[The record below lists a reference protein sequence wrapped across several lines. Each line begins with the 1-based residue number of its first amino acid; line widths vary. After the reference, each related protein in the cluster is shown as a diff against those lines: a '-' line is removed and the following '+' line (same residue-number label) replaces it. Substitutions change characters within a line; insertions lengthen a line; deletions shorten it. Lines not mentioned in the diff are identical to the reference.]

1 MSLSNLN
8 NTSEQKETPS
18 VKKKGHMLRNCIIV
32 ILVLSVIYWALINVL
47 VSAVLVPSFMEKLD
61 SFERIVE
68 QSYAEQVQES
78 SLQQNATVMY
88 VIGDSWAKRAAKE
101 EVEVLSEDGY
111 RLKGVIF
118 PALLPQA
125 RPQGGPSVETAV
137 ETAGREPWPQGGPA
151 VDEPVKTAIESHRWV
166 ILLHGYTGS
175 KEMMYPYA
183 YRYAQ
188 HGFNALAPDFRCQG
202 ESEGDYIGLGAT
214 DSRDLLLWIGMILQR
229 DPDAEIVLHGLSMG
243 ASAALILSGMEEIP
257 HNVKAIISDCAFTD
271 AYSMF
276 REKIGSWFYLPAFPV
291 VDSANLMIR
300 LRAGYDLRETSPL
313 NAVTRSSIP
322 TLFIHG
328 REDRMIPVEMC
339 RQLYDAAACPKEI
352 LIIEGAGHAQAGTRD
367 PELYFDTA
375 DRFLETYAGIAAD

>member
-1 MSLSNLN
+1 MSLSDLD

-18 VKKKGHMLRNCIIV
+18 VKKKGHLLRNCIIV

-61 SFERIVE
+61 SFDRIVE

-78 SLQQNATVMY
+78 TLQQNATAMY
-88 VIGDSWAKRAAKE
+88 VIGDSWARRGMKE
-101 EVEVLSEDGY
+101 EVEILSEDGY
-111 RLKGVIF
+111 RLKGVVF
-118 PALLPQA
+118 PAA
-125 RPQGGPSVETAV
+125 RSQPGHVIVQETV
-137 ETAGREPWPQGGPA
+137 AG
-151 VDEPVKTAIESHRWV
+151 SHRWV

-175 KEMMYPYA
+175 KEMMFPYA
-183 YRYAQ
+183 YRYVQ
-188 HGFNALAPDFRCQG
+188 HGFNALVPDFRCQG

-214 DSRDLLLWIGMILQR
+214 DSRDLMLWIDLILQR
-229 DPDAEIVLHGLSMG
+229 DPDADIVLHGLSMG
-243 ASAALILSGMEEIP
+243 ASTALILSGMEDVP
-257 HNVKAIISDCAFTD
+257 PSVRAIVSDCAFTD

-313 NAVTRSSIP
+313 NAVKRRRIP

-328 REDRMIPVEMC
+328 REDKMIPVEMC
-339 RQLYDAAACPKEI
+339 LQLYEAAACPKEI
-352 LIIEGAGHAQAGTRD
+352 LIIDGAGHAQAGTRD

-375 DRFLETYAGIAAD
+375 DRFLETYAGNPAG

>member
-1 MSLSNLN
+1 M
-8 NTSEQKETPS
+8 
-18 VKKKGHMLRNCIIV
+18 KKKGHLLRNCIIV
-32 ILVLSVIYWALINVL
+32 ILILSVIYWTGINLL

-61 SFERIVE
+61 SFDRIVE

-78 SLQQNATVMY
+78 SLQQNANAMY
-88 VIGDSWAKRAAKE
+88 VIGDSWSKRAAKE
-101 EVEVLSEDGY
+101 QVEVLSEDGY

-118 PALLPQA
+118 EAEDGAASRSQPGPVITKA
-125 RPQGGPSVETAV
+125 R
-137 ETAGREPWPQGGPA
+137 
-151 VDEPVKTAIESHRWV
+151 RWV

-183 YRYAQ
+183 YHYVQ
-188 HGFNALAPDFRCQG
+188 HGYNALAPDFRCQG

-214 DSRDLLLWIGMILQR
+214 DSKDLLLWIGLILER
-229 DPDAEIVLHGLSMG
+229 DPEAEIVLHGLSMG
-243 ASAALILSGMEEIP
+243 ASTALILSGME
-257 HNVKAIISDCAFTD
+257 NVPPNVRAVISDCAFTD

-300 LRAGYDLRETSPL
+300 LRAGYDLKETSPL
-313 NAVTRSSIP
+313 KAVARSHIP

-339 RQLYDAAACPKEI
+339 RQLYEAAACPKDI
-352 LIIEGAGHAQAGTRD
+352 LIIDGAGHAQAATKD
-367 PELYFDTA
+367 PGLYLDTV
-375 DRFLETYAGIAAD
+375 DRFLETHW

>member
-1 MSLSNLN
+1 MKTYDDLKRLSAGQSLFVYNGTIVIPKSDMFN
-8 NTSEQKETPS
+8 KENDPS
-18 VKKKGHMLRNCIIV
+18 VKKKGHLLRNCIIV
-32 ILVLSVIYWALINVL
+32 VLVLTVIYWGMINVL

-61 SFERIVE
+61 SFDRIVE

-78 SLQQNATVMY
+78 SLQQNAAAMY
-88 VIGDSWAKRAAKE
+88 VIGDSWAKRAFKE
-101 EVEVLSEDGY
+101 ETEVLSEDGY

-118 PALLPQA
+118 EADTAA
-125 RPQGGPSVETAV
+125 RSQPGPVIAEA
-137 ETAGREPWPQGGPA
+137 AA
-151 VDEPVKTAIESHRWV
+151 DHRWV

-183 YRYAQ
+183 YRYVQ
-188 HGFNALAPDFRCQG
+188 HGFNALVPDFRCQG

-214 DSRDLLLWIGMILQR
+214 DSRDLIRWIGLVLQR

-243 ASAALILSGMEEIP
+243 ASAALILSGME
-257 HNVKAIISDCAFTD
+257 NVPPNVRAVISDCAFTD

-313 NAVTRSSIP
+313 NAVTKSSIP

-328 REDRMIPVEMC
+328 REDRMIPVGMC
-339 RQLYDAAACPKEI
+339 RQLYDAAACPRES

-367 PELYFDTA
+367 PELYFGTV
-375 DRFLETYAGIAAD
+375 DRFLETYAGIPADQ